1 MANTA
6 NDPTVNPMKDPLTGA
21 ETTGHVWDETL
32 QEFNNPL
39 PRWWLWT
46 FYGTIIFAILYW
58 LVYPAWPVG
67 KSYTK
72 GLDLPLLGTY
82 VTYKTDAG
90 EEKTTHWNMR
100 ALLAHDTQNSEEAAK
115 QKEYLA
121 KVSAT
126 DYAQIASDADMSTFV
141 RSYGKG
147 VFGDYCAACHQAGG
161 QGVVGKFPNLV
172 DDDWLWGGDP
182 KTLETTIQGGRL
194 GYMPAFKEALTDTQ
208 VNEVANYVLSMS
220 GEPAD
225 ATAAA
230 EGQKIFQGETGGCYY
245 CHTKEGKGMHAQGS
259 ANLTDKI
266 WTIANVSAA
275 GTPEEKLNAVK
286 TVISNGVK
294 RQMPAWS
301 SRLNNSEIKV
311 LVAYLQQMAA
321 NSK

>member
-1 MANTA
+1 MAN
-6 NDPTVNPMKDPLTGA
+6 PVKDPLTGA

-46 FYGTIIFAILYW
+46 FYGTIIFAIVYW
-58 LVYPAWPVG
+58 LVYPAFPIG

-72 GLDLPLLGTY
+72 GLNLPIIGSYL
-82 VTYKTDAG
+82 TYKTDAG
-90 EEKTTHWNMR
+90 EEKTDHWNTR
-100 ALLAHDTQNSEEAAK
+100 ALLAHDMQNSEEAVK

-121 KVSAT
+121 KVTSAS
-126 DYAQIASDADMSTFV
+126 YEQIAADPDMSTFV

-172 DDDWLWGGDP
+172 DDDWLWGGDT
-182 KTLETTIQGGRL
+182 KTVETTIQGGRL
-194 GYMPAFKEALTDTQ
+194 GYMPAFKEALSDTQ
-208 VNEVANYVLSMS
+208 LTQVANYALSLS
-220 GEPAD
+220 GEPND
-225 ATAAA
+225 AAAAA

-259 ANLTDKI
+259 ANLTDKV
-266 WTIANVSAA
+266 WTIANVSADA
-275 GTPEEKLNAVK
+275 TPEQKLADVK
-286 TVISNGVK
+286 NVITYGVQ

-301 SRLNNSEIKV
+301 NRLSAPEIKV
-311 LVAYLQQMAA
+311 LVAYLQQMSGNNNAT
-321 NSK
+321 K